1 MTDTTDSRE
10 PDARRFETAT
20 EGPARGHFGELKLR
34 QLVAGELRGEEHD
47 AVTTHVAGCVGC
59 GRRVEAVRAE
69 QGAFE
74 RQISFDRFAAGVE
87 RASRVPAPAPPAR
100 WWARPA
106 NTTSFLGMFGLG
118 AVVATAALVIT
129 ARPLFEQAR
138 VRTAANEARGTN
150 HIKGGDHDR
159 PLVTVRVAPPDDGA
173 QRTAA
178 VNGVEALG
186 VGERLRIGVRAAGRR
201 YLFAISVDDQGVV
214 TPLYPEVGISV
225 ALPPAAELQYLPD
238 AIELTG
244 RGRERLVVVLTDEP
258 TEIDIIKRAVA
269 VAFEKAKGDLAQLPD
284 LVLDGDQFHRMFLK
298 P

>member
-1 MTDTTDSRE
+1 MTDTTDSS
-10 PDARRFETAT
+10 DANARRFGPAT

-34 QLVAGELRGEEHD
+34 QLVAGELKGDEHD
-47 AVTTHVAGCVGC
+47 AVAGHVAGCAGC

-87 RASRVPAPAPPAR
+87 RASRIPAPAPTR
-100 WWARPA
+100 WWKRPA
-106 NTTSFLGMFGLG
+106 NTSSFVGVFGLG
-118 AVVATAALVIT
+118 AVAATAALVIT

-138 VRTAANEARGTN
+138 SRNAANVAHGTN
-150 HIKGGDHDR
+150 RTKGGDRER
-159 PLVTVRVAPPDDGA
+159 PSVTVRVAPSGDGA
-173 QRTAA
+173 QRTAV
-178 VNGVEALG
+178 VNGVETLG

-201 YLFAISVDDQGVV
+201 YLFAVSVDDQGVV

-225 ALPPAAELQYLPD
+225 ALPPAADLQYLPD

-258 TEIDIIKRAVA
+258 TELDIIKRAVA
-269 VAFEKAKGDLAQLPD
+269 VAFDQAKGDLARLPD
-284 LVLDGDQFHRMFLK
+284 LALDGDQFHRMFLK